1 MSFSHSPRIVTSGL
15 VLALDAADQNS
26 YPGSGTT
33 WTDMSGN
40 AYNGTLTNGPTFS
53 SANGGIFTFDGST
66 QYVSLPSSLT
76 RLSTNYSIS
85 MWINPST
92 VSASPYLT
100 SDWNGPGRNYL
111 FSQVNNKIQLL
122 IGNGTTSQDA
132 AQQSNLSLTANTWY
146 NTAFVVIGTTHIIYI
161 NGILDNSAVGSYSGG
176 ITSNARN
183 IATSVSPIAS
193 DCFNGKISSTLIYN
207 RALSTAEIQQNY
219 NAQKS
224 RFNLT

>member
-1 MSFSHSPRIVTSGL
+1 MSFSHSPKIVTNGL

-33 WTDMSGN
+33 WNDMSGN
-40 AYNGTLTNGPTFS
+40 GNTGTLTNTPTYS
-53 SANGGIFTFDGST
+53 STNSGTFTFDGST

-76 RLSTNYSIS
+76 RLNTNYSIS

-92 VSASPYLT
+92 ISVSPYLT

-111 FSQVNNKIQLL
+111 FYQVNNKIQLL

-132 AQQSNLSLTANTWY
+132 AQQSNLSLVANTWY

-161 NGILDNSAVGSYSGG
+161 NGILDNSTIGSYSGG

-193 DCFNGKISSTLIYN
+193 DCFNGKISSTLMYN
-207 RALSTAEIQQNY
+207 RSLSSTEILQNY
-219 NAQKS
+219 NALKP
-224 RFNLT
+224 RFGL